1 MPKPFHPQ
9 RALSLAAVAL
19 SAGLIVAL
27 YACYLAFDSQL
38 ALAQAADSFM
48 DVFTATVLAWTV
60 AVASRPSDEDHH
72 FGHARAEPIGAL
84 IAALVAGVL
93 AVEVARNAIG
103 ALVDKA
109 YLRTDW
115 LLVIALSGKAV
126 IKAGIMWFATRLG
139 RRAPSPAMDA
149 LRIDAR
155 NDVLVCLVS
164 ITGFFGTRHG
174 WHALDAI
181 IALPVAAWIAAS
193 GVRLARDNIRL
204 LMGEAPPEQRQQEIT
219 ALAGAVQGVRKAHR
233 IRAHYVGTLVHV
245 HIVIV
250 VDPALSVRQAHDIG
264 EAVRHRVEA
273 EPDVGDCSVHIDIE

>member
-1 MPKPFHPQ
+1 VALVPNPFHPQ

-27 YACYLAFDSQL
+27 YDSQL

-60 AVASRPSDEDHH
+60 AVASRPSDHDHP

-103 ALVDKA
+103 ALADGVHPK
-109 YLRTDW
+109 TDW
-115 LLVIALSGKAV
+115 LLATALAGKAV
-126 IKAGIMWFATRLG
+126 IKAGVMGFATRLG

-164 ITGFFGTRHG
+164 IVGFFGMRHG
-174 WHALDAI
+174 WHTLDAI

-204 LMGEAPPEQRQQEIT
+204 LMGEAPPEGRQAELT
-219 ALAGAVQGVRKAHR
+219 ANAGAVPGVLRAHQ
-233 IRAHYVGTLVHV
+233 IRAHFVGTLLHVHV
-245 HIVIV
+245 IIV
-250 VDPALSVRQAHDIG
+250 VDPALSVRKAHDIG
-264 EAVRHRVEA
+264 EAVRLRLEA
-273 EPDVGDCSVHIDIE
+273 EVDVGHCSVHIDIE